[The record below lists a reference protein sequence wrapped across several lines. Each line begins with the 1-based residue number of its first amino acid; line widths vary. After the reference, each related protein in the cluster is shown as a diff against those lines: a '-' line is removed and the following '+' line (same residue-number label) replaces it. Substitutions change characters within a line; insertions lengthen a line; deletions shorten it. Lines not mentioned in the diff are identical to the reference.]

1 MICPNCGKENAN
13 KYATVCAYCGGNLY
27 ENQNA
32 EEKAKELAAMQKKDK
47 ANSVIK
53 TLLAVILAI
62 VIVIVALI
70 IPKPDKDD
78 DTNLPDVTESTTVSD
93 SGNNTDND
101 SNNDGISVNP
111 EETTNKNS
119 KDSKTTAEIVDY
131 FNKNANRVKTEATV
145 VVKNYEKRNIKEV
158 KAPKV
163 LESMVDPMKDKF
175 MQDDTDPI
183 TYTGREEIVENFQ
196 VPNQS
201 YVSCLTV
208 DDIKEAS
215 FKDMGSYYE
224 VRIVAKDTTNPTAG
238 KGVGAAFDV
247 IETNEVANKEESSMV
262 QKFSTEYSGCTVVAK
277 FDKATNRM
285 TSATYTIPTK
295 LMLTVNMFGTHDISL
310 DMCFEKDYT
319 ITY

>member
-1 MICPNCGKENAN
+1 MICPNCKKENAN
-13 KYATVCAYCGGNLY
+13 KYATVCAYCGAALY
-27 ENQNA
+27 ENA
-32 EEKAKELAAMQKKDK
+32 EEKANELAALQKKDK

-53 TLLAVILAI
+53 ALLAVILAI
-62 VIVIVALI
+62 VIVIIALI
-70 IPKPDKDD
+70 IPKPDKSAGGDEPG
-78 DTNLPDVTESTTVSD
+78 TTESTTVSSSD
-93 SGNNTDND
+93 TNSGD
-101 SNNDGISVNP
+101 SNGGASANSDES
-111 EETTNKNS
+111 TTKAASNNG
-119 KDSKTTAEIVDY
+119 KTTAEVIDY

-145 VVKNYEKRNIKEV
+145 VVKNYEKRNINKIE
-158 KAPKV
+158 APSV
-163 LESMVDPMKDKF
+163 LQSMVDPMKDKF

-201 YVSCLTV
+201 YVSCLTENDV
-208 DDIKEAS
+208 KEATMED
-215 FKDMGSYYE
+215 KGDYYE
-224 VRIVAKDTTNPTAG
+224 VKIVAKDTTNPTAG

-247 IETNEVANKEESSMV
+247 IETNEVEGKEESSMV
-262 QKFSTEYSGCTVVAK
+262 QKFSTQYSGCTVVAK

-310 DMCFEKDYT
+310 DMCFVKDYT